1 MWGLLGRLETISSH
15 IEKEPWGGNRRE
27 NGQGCDLEFH
37 AEEVGLDAIKTGE
50 CCHGRCC
57 GLSYREEA
65 DLFVCFW
72 SMSSDLGNYPRYS
85 KFCLIE
91 TEFSNV
97 PLKNLSFCFGS
108 QCTLVGD

>member
-1 MWGLLGRLETISSH
+1 MCQE

-72 SMSSDLGNYPRYS
+72 SKIRGLESPCIDCSA
-85 KFCLIE
+85 
-91 TEFSNV
+91 
-97 PLKNLSFCFGS
+97 
-108 QCTLVGD
+108 VGKDGAGHKGD